1 VTRSARGTAA
11 DHRPGS
17 DRRLP
22 TDDTDLHS
30 HAAPD
35 TPGVGRTDT
44 TTDADTT
51 MTSTTT
57 TTETHH
63 ATTTTHR
70 TRHPADWG
78 TDLDSG
84 GAPDAA

>member
-1 VTRSARGTAA
+1 VTSTP
-11 DHRPGS
+11 H
-17 DRRLP
+17 L
-22 TDDTDLHS
+22 DDLYS

-35 TPGVGRTDT
+35 TPGVGRTDA